1 MDPAQIFQQL
11 SQPLEPIPTGISPQL
26 LPVVDI
32 RAVLFDIY
40 GTLIISGCGD
50 IGTSIEVQQATAL
63 EAALASL
70 GIALRCPAD
79 DAIQTLHE
87 TIANHHTQLRKNGIT
102 YPEVN
107 IIEVW
112 RETCAKLGGLKV
124 DPARLAVEFEAR
136 TNPVWPMPGLEPCLA
151 ELVRRGLV
159 LGLISN
165 AQFFTP
171 SLFPALVGKTLDE
184 LGFAPDLRYY
194 SYEHRHAKP
203 SDWMY
208 RLASKRL
215 ASQGIHPTEVLY
227 IGNDMRNDVLPATQV
242 GFRTALFAGDTRSL
256 RLRETDP
263 SLGKTE
269 PDAIILDLLHI
280 LDLMK

>member
-1 MDPAQIFQQL
+1 MAPEKIFRQL
-11 SQPLEPIPTGISPQL
+11 SRPLEPIPTGVQPQL
-26 LPVVDI
+26 LPLVGI
-32 RAVLFDIY
+32 RAVLFDVY

-50 IGTSIEVQQATAL
+50 VGTSIEGQQADALLAAL
-63 EAALASL
+63 ESL
-70 GIALRCPAD
+70 GITLPCSAEE
-79 DAIQTLHE
+79 AIETLQE
-87 TIANHHTQLRKNGIT
+87 TIARHHAQLRATGIT

-112 RETCAKLGGLKV
+112 RETCVELGGLKI
-124 DPARLAVEFEAR
+124 DAARLAVEFEAR
-136 TNPVWPMPGLEPCLA
+136 ANPTWPMPGLKPCLA
-151 ELVRRGLV
+151 GLVRRGMV
-159 LGLISN
+159 TGLISN

-171 SLFPALVGKTLDE
+171 YLFPALLEKTLDE

-256 RLRETDP
+256 RQREGDP
-263 SLGKTE
+263 LLEKIQ

-280 LDLMK
+280 LDLIQ